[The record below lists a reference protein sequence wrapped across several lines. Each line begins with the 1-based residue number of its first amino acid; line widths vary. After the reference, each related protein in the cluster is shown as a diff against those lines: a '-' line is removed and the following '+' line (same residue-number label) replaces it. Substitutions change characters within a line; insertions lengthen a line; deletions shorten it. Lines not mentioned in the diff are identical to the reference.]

1 MRLPENV
8 VENNLS
14 EMPPPDNYAGLIYR
28 WTDLINYEIYV
39 SSGKEQEVPI
49 YYLGSHGSDKELTA
63 FVGDGYWHSSKNKDF
78 EKVFSDPNS
87 RLRYEILEYFDL
99 KHDMNQKEH
108 TMLDK
113 VDAKNNPLYYNM
125 NNGIV
130 TSKEPRLSLC
140 QEFLSDVNL
149 QTKGYETTGKYP
161 VVKEKIE
168 DLEYLMAEGH
178 PRIQVRVTD
187 NSHTQ
192 SYIKTRIDDAGGDT
206 SKCKPLLV
214 YKDRGGEGVHVLG
227 NGNTTLGAGIDTK
240 HGTDLPVVYISKE
253 VHGKF
258 SDAEFDAGLVNVK
271 PLSDE
276 ILIEPLFITLANTL
290 FPNARS

>member
-140 QEFLSDVNL
+140 QEFLSDVN
-149 QTKGYETTGKYP
+149 P
-161 VVKEKIE
+161 CIIN
-168 DLEYLMAEGH
+168 
-178 PRIQVRVTD
+178 PF
-187 NSHTQ
+187 
-192 SYIKTRIDDAGGDT
+192 
-206 SKCKPLLV
+206 PL
-214 YKDRGGEGVHVLG
+214 
-227 NGNTTLGAGIDTK
+227 
-240 HGTDLPVVYISKE
+240 
-253 VHGKF
+253 
-258 SDAEFDAGLVNVK
+258 
-271 PLSDE
+271 
-276 ILIEPLFITLANTL
+276 LIEPDIKLSLPLIYKLLPTKSIDCVVKVILAISPSVLKNSNL
-290 FPNARS
+290 KSNISSA